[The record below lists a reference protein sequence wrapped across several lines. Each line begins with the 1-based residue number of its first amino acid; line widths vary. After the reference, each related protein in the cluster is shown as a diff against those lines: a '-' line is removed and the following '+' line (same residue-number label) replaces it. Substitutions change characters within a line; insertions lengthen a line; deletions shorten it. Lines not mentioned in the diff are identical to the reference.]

1 MALTNED
8 FVAAQLEVVR
18 PLAPKFYEREDSLG
32 SRMLKTPGV
41 SQSTRDLRIPL
52 PIRPGGK
59 FRSINFNG
67 GDFGLGSGEVLEVA
81 KMAPIEFGLAY
92 EITDRV
98 IYATDSPQ
106 KSAVNAVNRSV
117 AMAMDEFKN
126 HVDASL
132 QGGGTWIFAYV
143 DSGYAGGNTVT
154 FTTPFYAQN
163 LREGTTYS
171 VYNSTQT
178 VYRGTID
185 LVSLDLPNGEGTFTA
200 GQAAAVGLVAGDVLC
215 AEGLTATPP
224 VGPYGLRYHH
234 SNATSGLWLN
244 VDRATYP
251 QARTP
256 TVDANQSIF
265 TQTHVQSL
273 IARMEMAL
281 GQDMFEGGKWA
292 WYMHPGQLLQYM
304 EQHITISEM
313 TLNGGGA
320 ANGNVDI
327 VQQRKALAKIHG
339 IPVIQSIH
347 ASRTDVDLIN
357 FAVWLRGTY
366 KEVGLHP
373 IGNSTKFARVSATGA
388 YGGGYMFYVTAAM
401 QFGMENPRLGGH
413 IEDLAERTDLND

>member
-18 PLAPKFYEREDSLG
+18 PLAPKFYERDDSLG
-32 SRMLKTPGV
+32 SRMLKSTAV

-59 FRSINFNG
+59 FRYLNFNG
-67 GDFGLGSGEVLEVA
+67 GDFGLGSGEHLEVA
-81 KMAPIEFGLAY
+81 KLAPIEFGIVY

-98 IYATDSPQ
+98 IFATDSPQ

-126 HVDASL
+126 YVDGAL
-132 QGGGTWIFAYV
+132 QGGGTGIVAYV
-143 DSGYAGGNTVT
+143 DSGYTSGDTVA
-154 FTTPFYAQN
+154 FTLPFYAQN
-163 LREGTTYS
+163 LREGGTYG

-178 VYRGTID
+178 TYRGTMD
-185 LVSLDLPNGEGTFTA
+185 LVTLDLPNGEAIFYA
-200 GQAAAVGLVAGDVLC
+200 GQALAIGLTQGDVLVN
-215 AEGLTATPP
+215 EGLTATPP

-234 SNATSGLWLN
+234 NNATSGLWLN

-256 TVDANQSIF
+256 TVDAQSSIF

-281 GQDMFEGGKWA
+281 GQDMFEGGKWS
-292 WYMHPGQLLQYM
+292 WFMHPGQLLQYM

-313 TLNGGGA
+313 TLNGGGS
-320 ANGNVDI
+320 ANGNIDI

-347 ASRTDVDLIN
+347 ASREDVDLIN
-357 FAVWLRGTY
+357 FDVWLRGTY

-373 IGNSTKFARVSATGA
+373 IGNSTKFPRVSATGS
-388 YGGGYMFYVTAAM
+388 YGGGYLFFITAAM

-413 IEDLAERTDLND
+413 IENLAERTDLND

>member
-32 SRMLKTPGV
+32 SRMLKSTAV

-59 FRSINFNG
+59 FRYLNFNG
-67 GDFGLGSGEVLEVA
+67 GDFGLGSGEHLEVA
-81 KMAPIEFGLAY
+81 KLAPIEFGIVY

-98 IYATDSPQ
+98 IFATDSPQ

-117 AMAMDEFKN
+117 SMAMDEFKN
-126 HVDASL
+126 YVDGAL
-132 QGGGTWIFAYV
+132 QGGGTGIVGYV
-143 DSGYAGGNTVT
+143 DAGYVSGDTVA
-154 FTTPFYAQN
+154 FTLPYYAQN
-163 LREGTTYS
+163 LREGATYG

-178 VYRGTID
+178 TYRGLLD
-185 LVSLDLPNGEGTFTA
+185 LVTLDLPNGEATFYA
-200 GQAAAVGLVAGDVLC
+200 GQAATIGLTQGDVLVN
-215 AEGLTATPP
+215 EGLTATPP

-234 SNATSGLWLN
+234 NNATSGLWLN

-256 TVDANQSIF
+256 TVNANDSIF

-281 GQDMFEGGKWA
+281 GQEMFEGGKWA
-292 WYMHPGQLLQYM
+292 WFMHPGQLLQYM

-347 ASRTDVDLIN
+347 ASREDVDLIN
-357 FAVWLRGTY
+357 FEVWLRGTY

-373 IGNSTKFARVSATGA
+373 IGNSTKFPRVSATGS
-388 YGGGYMFYVTAAM
+388 YGGGYLFFITCAM
-401 QFGMENPRLGGH
+401 QFAMENPRIGGH
-413 IEDLAERTDLND
+413 IENLAERTDLND

>member
-32 SRMLKTPGV
+32 SRMLKSTAV

-59 FRSINFNG
+59 FRYMNFNG
-67 GDFGLGSGEVLEVA
+67 GDFGLGSGEHLEVA
-81 KMAPIEFGLAY
+81 KLAPIEFGVAY

-98 IYATDSPQ
+98 IFATDSPQ

-126 HVDASL
+126 YVDGAL
-132 QGGGTWIFAYV
+132 QGGGTGIVAYV
-143 DSGYAGGNTVT
+143 DAGYAGGDTVQ
-154 FTTPFYAQN
+154 FALPFYAQN
-163 LREGTTYS
+163 LREGGTYA
-171 VYNSTQT
+171 VYNTAQST
-178 VYRGTID
+178 YRGTID
-185 LVSLDLPNGEGTFTA
+185 LESLDLPNGTATFTA
-200 GQAAAVGLVAGDVLC
+200 GQAAAVGLAASDVLTN
-215 AEGLTATPP
+215 EGLTATPP

-234 SNATSGLWLN
+234 NNATSGLWLN
-244 VDRATYP
+244 VDRSTYP

-256 TVDANQSIF
+256 TVDALDSIF

-292 WYMHPGQLLQYM
+292 WFMHPGQLLQYM
-304 EQHITISEM
+304 EQHITVQEL
-313 TLNGGGA
+313 TLRDGGA

-347 ASRTDVDLIN
+347 ASREDVDLIN
-357 FAVWLRGTY
+357 FDVWLRGTY

-373 IGNSTKFARVSATGA
+373 IGNSTKFPRVSATGS
-388 YGGGYMFYVTAAM
+388 YGGGYLFFITCAM
-401 QFGMENPRLGGH
+401 QFAMENPRLGGH
-413 IEDLAERTDLND
+413 IENLAERTDLND